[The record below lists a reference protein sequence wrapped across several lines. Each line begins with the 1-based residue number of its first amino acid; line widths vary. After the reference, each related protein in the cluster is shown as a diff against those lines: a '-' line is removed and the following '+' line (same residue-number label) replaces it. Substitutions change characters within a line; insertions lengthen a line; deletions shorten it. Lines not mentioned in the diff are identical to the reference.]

1 MPQTVKASCLMC
13 SLQCGFAMEVDAG
26 VPVRVD
32 FDEESPL
39 ARGSLC
45 ARGHYNLELL
55 LHPKRFLAATVNRR
69 RVPWPSAVTK
79 VAEKL
84 GEVKEAHGGDAVG
97 VILGTELSN
106 EDYDAAVGFAS
117 GVLGTSNIGVAYDGN
132 DYPFLMGGG
141 AGDAVPV
148 DIDDADCFLLV
159 GDVFWGHPCVSKR
172 VIEARHKSRS
182 HQVITVNPYR
192 SNTDWFADAH
202 LQPRVGTEALLLA
215 GILKAMKAQGAP
227 GVDLEKVAAG
237 TGVAQRDIEAIARRL
252 RQCQRVVVIASS
264 RFGDST
270 GGYLTGKYAAQLA
283 STLKGKYAP
292 LFRGGNAIGA
302 FKRVGSTK
310 TAAEILQGVEEKKIK
325 ALLVLGPDVLQ
336 LYPGA
341 VSAGDLEELEFLAA
355 GAAFENDTTKHS
367 DVGLPLAVWT
377 EYAGTYDPSFGFS
390 TSIEGGI
397 SPQGDGRSAG
407 AMLKDFAGDMG
418 GAIGAATPALHP
430 ELEIDAE
437 QALAAMGKTGDGL
450 SLVEGIH
457 PLHRWDGTLTGRMSF
472 PAAQT
477 PYCEVWIGEGPAAE
491 GDIKQGAS
499 VVVATERGETQIIAT
514 VTDRMPG
521 GVIAIPSYV
530 PDARALMIWTLNPKT
545 KWFDVTTSGVKVTPE
560 G

>member
-1 MPQTVKASCLMC
+1 MPQTLKASCLMC

-32 FDEESPL
+32 FDGDSPL

-69 RVPWPSAVTK
+69 RVPWPTGVTK

-84 GEVKEAHGGDAVG
+84 NEIKNTHGADAIG

-106 EDYDAAVGFAS
+106 EDYETAAGFAS
-117 GVLGTSNIGVAYDGN
+117 GVLGTKNIGVAYDGN

-141 AGDAVPV
+141 AGDAVPE
-148 DIDDADCFLLV
+148 DIDDADCFLLI

-172 VIEARHKSRS
+172 VIEARHKSRA
-182 HQVITVNPYR
+182 HHIITINPYR

-202 LQPRVGTEALLLA
+202 LQPNVGAEALVLA
-215 GILKAMKAQGAP
+215 AILKAMNAQGVP
-227 GVDLEKVAAG
+227 SVDVTQAAIAAG
-237 TGVAQRDIEAIARRL
+237 IEPADIDIVAKRL
-252 RQCQRVVVIASS
+252 RQFKKVVVITSS
-264 RFGDST
+264 RFGDSA
-270 GGYLTGKYAAQLA
+270 GGYLIGKLAAKIA
-283 STLKGKYAP
+283 GVVHGKYAP

-302 FKRVGSTK
+302 FKRIGSTK
-310 TAAEILQGVEEKKIK
+310 TVAEILKGVEDKQIK

-341 VSAGDLEELEFLAA
+341 VSAADLEGLEFLAA

-367 DVGLPLAVWT
+367 DVGLPLAVWN
-377 EYAGTYDPSFGFS
+377 EYPGTYDPSFGFA
-390 TSIEGGI
+390 TSIERVVE
-397 SPQGDGRSAG
+397 PQGDGCAAG
-407 AMLKDFAGDMG
+407 AMLKDIARDMG
-418 GAIGAATPALHP
+418 GSIGAAGGVEHP
-430 ELEIDAE
+430 ELALEDE
-437 QALAAMGKTGDGL
+437 QVLASMKAADGL
-450 SLVEGIH
+450 TLVEGIH

-472 PAAQT
+472 PKAQT
-477 PYCEVWIGEGPAAE
+477 PYCELWIGEEPAAASGVE
-491 GDIKQGAS
+491 QGAS
-499 VVVATERGETQIIAT
+499 VVVTTERGETQIIAT

-521 GVIAIPSYV
+521 GVIAVPSYV
-530 PDARALMIWTLNPKT
+530 PDARGLMVWTLNPKT

>member
-1 MPQTVKASCLMC
+1 MKASCLMC

-32 FDEESPL
+32 FDGDSPL
-39 ARGSLC
+39 AHGSLC

-69 RVPWPSAVTK
+69 RVPWTTGVTK
-79 VAEKL
+79 VGEKL
-84 GEVKEAHGGDAVG
+84 AEIKSTHGPDAIG

-106 EDYDAAVGFAS
+106 EDYEMAVGFAS
-117 GVLGTSNIGVAYDGN
+117 GVLGTKSIGVAYDGN

-141 AGDAVPV
+141 TGDAVPE

-159 GDVFWGHPCVSKR
+159 GDVFWGHPCVAKR
-172 VIEARHKSRS
+172 IITARHKSRA
-182 HQVITVNPYR
+182 HHIITVNPYR

-202 LQPRVGTEALLLA
+202 LQPAVGAESLVLA
-215 GILKAMKAQGAP
+215 AILKAMNAQGAP
-227 GVDLEKVAAG
+227 SVDVTKAALAAG
-237 TGVAQRDIEAIARRL
+237 IDPADIDIVAKRL
-252 RQCQRVVVIASS
+252 RQFKKVVVVVSS
-264 RFGDST
+264 RFGDSA
-270 GGYLTGKYAAQLA
+270 GGYLTGKLAAKIA
-283 STLKGKYAP
+283 SVVHGKYAP

-302 FKRVGSTK
+302 FRRVASTK
-310 TAAEILQGVEEKKIK
+310 TAAEILKGVEKKQIK
-325 ALLVLGPDVLQ
+325 ALLILGPDVLQ

-341 VSAGDLEELEFLAA
+341 VSADDLEGLEFLAA

-377 EYAGTYDPSFGFS
+377 EYPGTYDPSFGFS
-390 TSIEGGI
+390 TKIEACI
-397 SPQGDGRSAG
+397 APQGDGMAAGKMLTDIAKGMGAAITAPAAAG
-407 AMLKDFAGDMG
+407 AAVAEHGEL
-418 GAIGAATPALHP
+418 AI
-430 ELEIDAE
+430 DDE
-437 QALAAMGKTGDGL
+437 QALAGMRGTDGL
-450 SLVEGIH
+450 TLVEGIH

-472 PAAQT
+472 PAAQS
-477 PYCEVWIGEGPAAE
+477 PYCELWIGEERAAANGIE
-491 GDIKQGAS
+491 QGAS
-499 VVVATERGETQIIAT
+499 VVVTTERGETQIIAT

-530 PDARALMIWTLNPKT
+530 PDARGLMVWTLNPKT